1 MEKLVNVQDKI
12 KLSNFK
18 KLNSVDILNRI
29 MRKENY
35 LISLFNKDI
44 LQELTGKYPLSK
56 SLLYNI
62 KLILSFIIQQEE
74 PEKEEKLKRFI
85 FGIGILNIV
94 ISPFIFIFIIFEMF
108 LKYFVE
114 YKNNVSGLMDRKWTN
129 LSKWKLRQFNELDH
143 YFKFRLN
150 SSFKLS
156 MEYCNQFPNQLTSII
171 FKFISFVSSSLV
183 SIIIMFSLFQNIFTF
198 QIFGNNL
205 MVYLSMLIIVW
216 TVSKSSTIEKNSNFD
231 PNEKLKSIMKNI
243 EYSPDHWLNRA
254 HKLEVRDEFQQM
266 FQYHFIIFFHEI
278 ISIFITPY
286 LLLTHV
292 YSLSGNLLTFVDQ
305 STIEMSGVGNICI
318 DAAFN
323 KEKEK
328 MDEKLERSIHN
339 FHSHYPNSIP
349 NINVSEVPELNQ
361 TNLDFNQVL
370 DNSKLAQTNEVFID
384 LQE

>member
-1 MEKLVNVQDKI
+1 
-12 KLSNFK
+12 
-18 KLNSVDILNRI
+18 
-29 MRKENY
+29 
-35 LISLFNKDI
+35 LFNKDI